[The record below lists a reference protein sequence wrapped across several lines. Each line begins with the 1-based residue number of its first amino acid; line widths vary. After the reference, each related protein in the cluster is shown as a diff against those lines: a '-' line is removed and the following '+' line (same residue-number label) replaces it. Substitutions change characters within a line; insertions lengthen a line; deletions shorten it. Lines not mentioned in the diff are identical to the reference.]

1 MTAVADTTVTVVKQK
16 STQRVLKPAGFTLL
30 ALFLSL
36 ASVVPLIWVMSTSLK
51 TGPEVSQDP
60 LGFPREMQW
69 ENFPR
74 AWEQGRFGT
83 YFMNSV
89 FVSLA
94 VVIGVLLLSLLAA
107 YAFSLMTFRGK
118 KLLFIYFLFGLTIPL
133 SVLVIPI
140 FYQMLGLGLLSTLW
154 ALILPQIATGL
165 PFGILLLRS
174 FIQEIPGEILD
185 AARVDGCN
193 KLHMLLY
200 IVTPLTRPALLSLL
214 IFNFMWSWNQF
225 MLPAFLI
232 QQDSMRTLP
241 AGLRFFIGRYS
252 NDIPLLMA
260 GATISFL
267 PILIVYVIFQRQF
280 IKGIAAGALS
290 GQ

>member
-1 MTAVADTTVTVVKQK
+1 MINQRPAIMLK
-16 STQRVLKPAGFTLL
+16 SLKPLSFTLL
-30 ALFLSL
+30 AFVISL
-36 ASVVPLIWVMSTSLK
+36 ASIVPLLWVISTSLK
-51 TGPEVSQDP
+51 TGIEVTADP
-60 LGFPREMQW
+60 LGLPIELQW
-69 ENFPR
+69 ENYPR
-74 AWEQGRFGT
+74 AWEEGHFEN

-89 FVSLA
+89 IVSSA
-94 VVIGVLLLSLLAA
+94 VVVGVLFLSLLAA
-107 YAFSLMTFRGK
+107 YAFSIMPFRGK
-118 KLLFIYFLFGLTIPL
+118 RLLFVYFLVGLTIPL

-140 FYQMLGLGLLSTLW
+140 FYQMLELKLLSTLW

-174 FIQEIPGEILD
+174 FIQEIPDEILD
-185 AARVDGCN
+185 ASRVDGCN
-193 KLHMLLY
+193 RMQMLAY
-200 IVTPLTRPALLSLL
+200 IVTPLTKPALLSLL

-225 MLPAFLI
+225 ILPSFLI

-260 GATISFL
+260 GATISFI
-267 PILIVYVIFQRQF
+267 PIIIIYVTFQRQF
-280 IKGIAAGALS
+280 IKGISAGALS